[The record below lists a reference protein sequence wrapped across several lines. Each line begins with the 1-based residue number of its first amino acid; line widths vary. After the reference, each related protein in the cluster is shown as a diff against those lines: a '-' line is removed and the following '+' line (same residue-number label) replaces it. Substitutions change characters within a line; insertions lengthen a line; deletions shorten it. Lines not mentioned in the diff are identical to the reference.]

1 MREVLGGQDGLSG
14 TLLVVVV
21 VVGLHLCVLA
31 LTCIFLIHM
40 HTHTHLTEVTSQL
53 RRVFWAQLSTVTH
66 I

>member
-1 MREVLGGQDGLSG
+1 M
-14 TLLVVVV
+14 V
-21 VVGLHLCVLA
+21 VVGLYLCVLA